1 MYTLYMAI
9 IIGNVSLIMTKS
21 LSYDVKEAYTW
32 FIRLV
37 LSEKSKVQLDFWQEN
52 M

>member
-9 IIGNVSLIMTKS
+9 VIGNVSLIMTKS
-21 LSYDVKEAYTW
+21 LSYDVKETNTW
-32 FIRLV
+32 FTCII
-37 LSEKSKVQLDFWQEN
+37 LSEESKVQLDFWQEN